1 MGARIYISNLPFS
14 HEEDALRGAIADVL
28 SAYGKVVALT
38 CVCESSDIR
47 PKGLWFVEMASDEDA
62 ARVIA
67 NLDGILVGG
76 FRVRVG
82 PARPRLH
89 ADPHE
94 IPLEKL

>member
-1 MGARIYISNLPFS
+1 MGSRIYISNLPFS
-14 HEEDALRGAIADVL
+14 HEEDALRGAISDVL
-28 SAYGKVVALT
+28 SAYGRVVALT

-47 PKGLWFVEMASDEDA
+47 PKGLWFAEMGCEAEA

-82 PARPRLH
+82 RAEPSLPA
-89 ADPHE
+89 
-94 IPLEKL
+94 